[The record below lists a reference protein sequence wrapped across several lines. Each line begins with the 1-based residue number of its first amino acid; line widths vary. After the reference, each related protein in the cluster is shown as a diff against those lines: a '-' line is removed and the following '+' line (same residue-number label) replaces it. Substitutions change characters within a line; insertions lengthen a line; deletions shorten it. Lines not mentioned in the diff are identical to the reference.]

1 MINPRIIEEGSRGN
15 EYYSV
20 EDYMFNN
27 RELVLDEDVNPG
39 TMTRLINQIRYLDK
53 IAPGEEITVFIN
65 SPGGEVTSG
74 LALYDVLRMVSSPIR
89 TVCIGVAA
97 SMGAILFLAGDR
109 RCMLQ
114 HSKIMIHDPSIRMGD
129 APSKA
134 LTIQETLDSIMNTR
148 EILAR
153 IISDRTG
160 KKLRTVY
167 SKTKSDT
174 YFDAEEALDFGLATE
189 ILEEI

>member
-1 MINPRIIEEGSRGN
+1 MRMIIEENNNRN

-27 RELVLDEDVNPG
+27 RELVLSGEVNPQ
-39 TMTRLINQIRYLDK
+39 TMTDLINQVRYLDSVS
-53 IAPGEEITVFIN
+53 PGEEITLFIS

-74 LALYDVLRMVSSPIR
+74 LALYDVLRMVKSPIR
-89 TVCIGVAA
+89 TVCIGTAA
-97 SMGAILFLAGDR
+97 SMGAILFLAGDK
-109 RCMLQ
+109 RCMLK
-114 HSKIMIHDPSIRMGD
+114 HSKLMIHDPSVSMGN

-134 LTIQETLDSIMNTR
+134 LAIQETLENIMDTR

-153 IISDRTG
+153 IISERTG
-160 KKLRTVY
+160 QKLRTVY
-167 SKTKSDT
+167 SKTKGDA
-174 YFDAEEALDFGLATE
+174 YFNAEDALDFGLATE